1 MSCFSF
7 LYGSKS
13 SKTSNTSKT
22 NAYRILKT
30 TLGYSGSNGPF
41 YYIKNADIVSDAF
54 ETIKFIVKDE
64 NKIIKFTRCYN
75 VSDLDFEHEHPELE
89 IKAHPTTYPNMC
101 FYISEELIYEHTHHI
116 IVDVEITVSKDSK
129 VTDIEQI
136 LDIDQD
142 QYCDK

>member
-7 LYGSKS
+7 LSSSGK
-13 SKTSNTSKT
+13 SKTSNTKSF
-22 NAYRILKT
+22 RVLKT
-30 TLGYSGSNGPF
+30 TLGFSGSNGPF
-41 YYIKNADIVSDAF
+41 YFIKNADIVSEEF

-75 VSDLDFEHEHPELE
+75 VNDLDFEHEHPELE
-89 IKAHPTTYPNMC
+89 IKAHPTMYPNMC
-101 FYISEELIYEHTHHI
+101 FYISEELIYEQPHHI
-116 IVDVEITVSKDSK
+116 IIDVEITVPKDSK

-136 LDIDQD
+136 LDITQD